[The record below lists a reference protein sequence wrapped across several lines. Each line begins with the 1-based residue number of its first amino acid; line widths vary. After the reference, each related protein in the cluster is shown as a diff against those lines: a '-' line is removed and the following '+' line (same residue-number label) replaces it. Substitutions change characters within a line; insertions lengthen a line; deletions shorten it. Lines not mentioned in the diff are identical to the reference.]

1 MNLCKQHEIISEL
14 KTKEAEII
22 RQMQRTPKQFDQSKL
37 KISVEC
43 PEPSGIAAGINFN
56 IDNQQ
61 PVISANAI
69 QISQPAETTQ
79 ERFKILY
86 YWICSKIIAVQFM

>member
-1 MNLCKQHEIISEL
+1 MNLRKQHEIISEL

-37 KISVEC
+37 KINIEC
-43 PEPSGIAAGINFN
+43 PEPSVIAAGMSFT

-61 PVISANAI
+61 PVFSASANRIA
-69 QISQPAETTQ
+69 QPAETTQ
-79 ERFKILY
+79 ERFKIFHY
-86 YWICSKIIAVQFM
+86 

>member
-1 MNLCKQHEIISEL
+1 
-14 KTKEAEII
+14 
-22 RQMQRTPKQFDQSKL
+22 MQRTPKQFDQSKL
-37 KISVEC
+37 KIAVEC
-43 PEPSGIAAGINFN
+43 PEPSGIAAGMNFN

-86 YWICSKIIAVQFM
+86 YWICSKFIAVQFM

>member
-1 MNLCKQHEIISEL
+1 MAFTLGTICNGCVNLGKQHEIISEL
-14 KTKEAEII
+14 KVKEAEII

-37 KISVEC
+37 KINIEC
-43 PEPSGIAAGINFN
+43 PEPSGIAAGMNFN
-56 IDNQQ
+56 IENKQ

-79 ERFKILY
+79 ERFEIFY
-86 YWICSKIIAVQFM
+86 Y